1 MDHLALLYLYDYN
14 VCGVPWNPKTMSLNT
29 TTTMQDNAA
38 VISDIGR
45 RYLQL
50 QLTANIGPIRLS
62 KLLEHFGSLQ
72 AIQSS
77 SRTELQRVE
86 GIGPKGA
93 EAIFTTQEDVV
104 EKEVQLANKHGLRIV
119 CREDADYPAP
129 LKHIPDPPIC
139 LYYKGQLK
147 PTDAIAI
154 AIVGTRRCSHYAREQ
169 SLRFAEMLAGAGF
182 TIVSGLARGVDGH
195 AHRGALQGGGRTIAV
210 LGNGLPDIYPPEHK
224 DLAEEIAQAGA
235 VISEC
240 PISTKPS
247 ADNFP
252 RRNRVIT
259 GLSLG
264 IIVIEAGVRSGALI
278 TARLAH
284 DYNREVFALPGRVDD
299 PQRTAG
305 VHQLLRDGQAK
316 LITNLDDVL
325 DELDKVGQIMRRD
338 LQKSSSTTDGSS
350 GPNDQTAPHD
360 LAARLTDHQ
369 QKVFEAVR
377 DEADHPDRI
386 IKQTSLSTAQVM
398 AALTALQ
405 LKGQVKQLP
414 GNRFV
419 ARS

>member
-1 MDHLALLYLYDYN
+1 
-14 VCGVPWNPKTMSLNT
+14 MSLNSPT
-29 TTTMQDNAA
+29 ITEEDAV

-50 QLTANIGPIRLS
+50 QLTSNIGPIRLS
-62 KLLEHFGSLQ
+62 KLLEYFGSLE

-77 SRTELQRVE
+77 SRAELERVE
-86 GIGPKGA
+86 GIGPKGS
-93 EAIFTTQEDVV
+93 EAIFTTHEDVV
-104 EKEVQLANKHGLRIV
+104 EKEVQLARKHGLRIV

-139 LYYKGQLK
+139 LYLRGELK
-147 PTDAIAI
+147 RTDAIAI
-154 AIVGTRRCSHYAREQ
+154 AMVGTRRCSHYAREQ
-169 SLRFAEMLAGAGF
+169 TLRFAEMLAGAGF

-195 AHRGALQGGGRTIAV
+195 SHRGALQGGGRTIAV

-224 DLAEEIAQAGA
+224 TLADEIAQAGA
-235 VISEC
+235 IISEC
-240 PISTKPS
+240 PISAKPS
-247 ADNFP
+247 PENFP
-252 RRNRVIT
+252 RRNRIIT

-264 IIVIEAGVRSGALI
+264 VIVVEAGKRSGALI

-338 LQKSSSTTDGSS
+338 LQDSFSKTDGSS
-350 GPNDQTAPHD
+350 PQEKPSTRHD
-360 LAARLTDHQ
+360 SVAGLTDHQ

-398 AALTALQ
+398 SALTALQ